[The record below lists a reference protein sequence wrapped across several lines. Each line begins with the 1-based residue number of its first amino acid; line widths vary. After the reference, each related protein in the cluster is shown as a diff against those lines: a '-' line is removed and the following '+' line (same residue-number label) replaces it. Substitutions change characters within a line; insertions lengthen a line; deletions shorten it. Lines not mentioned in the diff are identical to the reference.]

1 MLKDYQKNFLIKVMI
16 LNLIEKSILKKDDK
30 EKKKDIKDQ
39 KKEKVPAAKGV
50 KKNDDKKKEKVLAA
64 KDIKKTDDKEES
76 TL

>member
-1 MLKDYQKNFLIKVMI
+1 MLKVYQKNFLIKVMI

-39 KKEKVPAAKGV
+39 KKEKV
-50 KKNDDKKKEKVLAA
+50 LAA